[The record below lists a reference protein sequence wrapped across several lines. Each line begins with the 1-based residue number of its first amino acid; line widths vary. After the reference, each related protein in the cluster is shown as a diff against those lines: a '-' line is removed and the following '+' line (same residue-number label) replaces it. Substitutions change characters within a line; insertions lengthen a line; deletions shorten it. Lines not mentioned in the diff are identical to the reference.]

1 MMYQGPIVTP
11 PPLSERLDNLDDM
24 LVTESEIHKV
34 AVKRRDAGEDII
46 LLTVADQEAAP
57 AQTLAACIEAIE
69 KDSISA
75 QAPFRLHRAMAAISS
90 RSTGLE
96 TSESQVLAFPSGQF
110 ALYAAL
116 QAIADPGSH
125 AVMFAPYYQTYH
137 ATLRAAG
144 TAVSIV
150 ETRPQND
157 FQPERGSMEQAL
169 RSNTCLILI
178 NTPNNPTGA
187 TYSRK
192 TLEDIAE
199 ICLRHNLWLVSD
211 EVYWSLA
218 DAPISPRALPGMAD
232 RTVVVNS
239 MSKSHG
245 IPSWHIGWITGP
257 ETLITRLKKLR
268 AITAG
273 EIPTPLLKACVAAL
287 ENDYGVHEIIDRHA
301 ARRAAVLQALR
312 QMGKIKLRGTAAGG
326 YLMIDIREI
335 EPDCGAFAWKLLEA
349 EQVAVMPGSFFGDA
363 AKGHLRLS
371 LGQPKE
377 ILREA
382 MHRLGRFVRQYPAKQ
397 GLS

>member
-1 MMYQGPIVTP
+1 MYQEPMVAP
-11 PPLSERLDNLDDM
+11 PPLSERLDNLDDL
-24 LVTESEIHKV
+24 LVTASEIHRI
-34 AVKRRDAGEDII
+34 AVKRRDAGDDII
-46 LLTVADQEAAP
+46 LLTVADREAVPAP
-57 AQTLAACIEAIE
+57 TLAACIKALE
-69 KDSISA
+69 KDNLPA
-75 QAPFRLHRAMAAISS
+75 QASARLHRAMAAISS

-96 TSESQVLAFPSGQF
+96 TSENEVLAFPSGQF

-116 QAIADPGSH
+116 QAIANPGSH
-125 AVMFAPYYQTYH
+125 AVMIAPYYQTYL

-144 TAVSIV
+144 AAVSIA
-150 ETRPQND
+150 ETRPEND
-157 FQPERGSMEQAL
+157 FQPDRGAIEQAL
-169 RSNTCLILI
+169 RPNTRLILI

-187 TYSRK
+187 AYSRN

-218 DAPISPRALPGMAD
+218 DAHISPRALPGMAD

-245 IPSWHIGWITGP
+245 IPSWHVGWITGP

-273 EIPTPLLKACVAAL
+273 EIPAPLLEASVAAL

-301 ARRAAVLQALR
+301 ARRATVLQALR
-312 QMGKIKLRGTAAGG
+312 QMGKIKLRGTASGG
-326 YLMIDIREI
+326 YIMIDIREI

-382 MHRLGRFVRQYPAKQ
+382 MHRLGRFVRQYPEKQ
-397 GLS
+397 GLN

>member
-1 MMYQGPIVTP
+1 MYQCPIVAS

-24 LVTESEIHKV
+24 LVTASEIHKV
-34 AVKRRDAGEDII
+34 AVRRRDAGEHII
-46 LLTVADQEAAP
+46 LLTIADQEAVP
-57 AQTLAACIEAIE
+57 AQTLAACIKALE
-69 KDSISA
+69 KDNLPA
-75 QAPFRLHRAMAAISS
+75 QAPARLHRAMAAISS

-96 TSESQVLAFPSGQF
+96 TNENEVLAFPSGQF

-116 QAIADPGSH
+116 QAIADQGSH
-125 AVMFAPYYQTYH
+125 AVMIAPYYQTYL

-144 TAVSIV
+144 TAVSMV
-150 ETRPQND
+150 ETRPEND
-157 FQPERGSMEQAL
+157 FQPDRGAIEQAL
-169 RSNTCLILI
+169 RPNTRLILI
-178 NTPNNPTGA
+178 NTPNNPTGTA
-187 TYSRK
+187 YSRN
-192 TLEDIAE
+192 TLEDIAG
-199 ICLRHNLWLVSD
+199 ICLSHNLWLVSD

-218 DAPISPRALPGMAD
+218 DTHISPRALPEMAD

-245 IPSWHIGWITGP
+245 IPSWHVGWITGP

-273 EIPTPLLKACVAAL
+273 EIPGPLLEASVAAL

-301 ARRAAVLQALR
+301 ARRATVLQALR

-326 YLMIDIREI
+326 YIMIDIREI
-335 EPDCGAFAWKLLEA
+335 EPDCAAFAWKLLEA

-382 MHRLGRFVRQYPAKQ
+382 MHRLGRFVRQYPARWV
-397 GLS
+397 